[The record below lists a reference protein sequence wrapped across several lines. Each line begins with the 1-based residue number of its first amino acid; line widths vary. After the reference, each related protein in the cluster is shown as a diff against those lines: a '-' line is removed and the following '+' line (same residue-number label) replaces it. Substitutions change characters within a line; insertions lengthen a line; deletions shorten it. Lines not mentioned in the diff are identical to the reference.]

1 MKIRSKLTLR
11 YTGVTAVV
19 FLGLL
24 SAIYFFSERSRNREF
39 FRDLKSEGI
48 TKANLF
54 LKNQV
59 DAVTMQSIYL
69 NNREFI
75 NEVEVA
81 VYDTSFQLLYHD
93 AKQIDLVKETPEMM
107 ERITRNKVI
116 EFYQGRYQ
124 VVGMLYEFEG
134 KEYIIT
140 AAAYDGYGYAQR
152 EALRVMVACMLLLG
166 LAILLGVGYLLA
178 RGALTPVS
186 DMVEEVR
193 AITASNLDTR
203 VPVRY
208 ENDEL
213 GELAVTFNRMLD
225 GLEKSFEAQKM
236 FVSNVS
242 HELRTPMAALVA
254 ELELALLKDR
264 APEEYREAIRNVL
277 NDAQGV
283 VRLSEGLLNLARAD
297 YLPERV
303 KMEDVRLDELLL
315 DAREMVL
322 KANPDYKVELIFEGE
337 ADDDRVLTVLGN
349 SYLLRTAFVNLIEN
363 NCKFSGDKTSLV
375 QITFWED
382 MSIIRFS
389 DTGIGMTPDDREKLF
404 SLFYRGSNKDYAPGN
419 GIGMVL
425 TRKIV
430 TMHKGTIQVNSQQGE
445 GTVFTVELPHV

>member
-1 MKIRSKLTLR
+1 M
-11 YTGVTAVV
+11 
-19 FLGLL
+19 
-24 SAIYFFSERSRNREF
+24 
-39 FRDLKSEGI
+39 
-48 TKANLF
+48 
-54 LKNQV
+54 
-59 DAVTMQSIYL
+59 
-69 NNREFI
+69 
-75 NEVEVA
+75 
-81 VYDTSFQLLYHD
+81 
-93 AKQIDLVKETPEMM
+93 
-107 ERITRNKVI
+107 
-116 EFYQGRYQ
+116 
-124 VVGMLYEFEG
+124 
-134 KEYIIT
+134 
-140 AAAYDGYGYAQR
+140 
-152 EALRVMVACMLLLG
+152 
-166 LAILLGVGYLLA
+166 
-178 RGALTPVS
+178 
-186 DMVEEVR
+186 
-193 AITASNLDTR
+193 
-203 VPVRY
+203 
-208 ENDEL
+208 
-213 GELAVTFNRMLD
+213 
-225 GLEKSFEAQKM
+225 
-236 FVSNVS
+236 
-242 HELRTPMAALVA
+242 
-254 ELELALLKDR
+254 
-264 APEEYREAIRNVL
+264 
-277 NDAQGV
+277 
-283 VRLSEGLLNLARAD
+283 NLARAD